1 MDAQYMDVSETK
13 TQTALPQPFA
23 IASTA
28 AVAQPKW
35 YALYTSAN
43 HERRVAQ
50 QLALR
55 CIEHFLPQFESVRRW
70 KDRRVKLQMPL
81 FPGYVF
87 VHLAIE
93 NRLSVLQVPGVA
105 KLVGFHGQPAV
116 VLDDDICKVREFL
129 CRGFR
134 AEPHPFLTVGRR
146 VSVKSGPLAGMEGMV
161 LRRKNRSRF
170 VISFPLLQRAVAV
183 DLDAVDLECTI

>member
-1 MDAQYMDVSETK
+1 MHAAETK
-13 TQTALPQPFA
+13 TRFALPAPPVVDGTAPF
-23 IASTA
+23 
-28 AVAQPKW
+28 AQPKW

-55 CIEHFLPQFESVRRW
+55 SVEHFLPQFESVRKW
-70 KDRRVKLQMPL
+70 KDRRVKIQMPL

-93 NRLSVLQVPGVA
+93 NRLRVLQVPGVA
-105 KLVGFHGQPAV
+105 KLVGFHGQAAV
-116 VLDDDICKVREFL
+116 VLDEDIAKVREFL
-129 CRGFR
+129 HQGLR
-134 AEPHPFLTVGRR
+134 AEPYPFLAVGRR
-146 VSVKSGPLAGMEGMV
+146 VSVKGGPLTGMEGIV
-161 LRRKNRSRF
+161 VRRKNRSRF

-183 DLDAVDLECTI
+183 DLDALDLEPTI